1 MDGDNSINHSHDI
14 NLADSEIRD
23 VGTPL
28 DDEPDIN
35 DTLEQGQTLQD
46 IPKNNAIDTIAER
59 SQEKLALD
67 SNSYNDSSWHEQ
79 TSRPHSSSAAT
90 PTQDDNIS
98 AEDIS
103 GIPVATTGP
112 QFLNFSQPSSTQA
125 IHVSETS
132 ELIGSIPLPQV
143 TDDGSDA
150 DIAIVDAISNVN
162 VISGNIR
169 SYNDKRSDN
178 RIDSEEITEKDEFG
192 RDMPRRKKVEK
203 KIVTVEEVSDDDL
216 PEVIE
221 ERRYGVREE
230 IVSDA
235 DSNFSM
241 VSNNSLSGENS
252 HTLDKE
258 HKSKKDGM
266 SKNSQDANERDEI
279 SSLSGLSSDDEMR
292 ENDRIQVK
300 MSILSYNTIR

>member
-1 MDGDNSINHSHDI
+1 MAS
-14 NLADSEIRD
+14 
-23 VGTPL
+23 
-28 DDEPDIN
+28 
-35 DTLEQGQTLQD
+35 QD
-46 IPKNNAIDTIAER
+46 
-59 SQEKLALD
+59 QLALNP
-67 SNSYNDSSWHEQ
+67 NSYEEPSWLEQ
-79 TSRPHSSSAAT
+79 TSRPNSSSAAT
-90 PTQDDNIS
+90 PTQDDNIN

-103 GIPVATTGP
+103 GIPVPTTGP
-112 QFLNFSQPSSTQA
+112 QFLNFTQPSSTQA
-125 IHVSETS
+125 ISVSETS

-235 DSNFSM
+235 DSNFSL

-266 SKNSQDANERDEI
+266 SKNSQD
-279 SSLSGLSSDDEMR
+279 
-292 ENDRIQVK
+292 
-300 MSILSYNTIR
+300 